1 MEQIAAEEITSFNT
15 SMDLLCRRRDLVLVV
30 PGALICLRS
39 LYQRAALRG
48 VLSQLRYVILRE
60 EDYVVGTME
69 EKLRDVVR
77 AAGNLPG
84 VRVIVIYLSCLD
96 ILVRLDFADIEACL
110 SAETGCVVRCFFRGP
125 LAKADAMSHETA
137 EDILRSLPPE
147 ETCIEADISL
157 PPPMS
162 DIAGAADFLRA
173 ADTANV
179 LVAPSGCRSP
189 IARMDMTRE
198 RRDVYAALP
207 AAEDYIFGMEET
219 IRTQVEELA
228 AGAAFQKLNLLG
240 SPVPAF
246 MGMQEE
252 FILENLSSCG
262 CKGKFFPTSGFQD
275 AVTGIAAASL
285 SLVWEAAADWG
296 TTSSCV
302 YVLGWSE
309 MLVGAC
315 AQFAAAE
322 DFFAKRGYRM
332 HIAGRDVLSERP
344 ALAWCV
350 SAAGLPAADWLH
362 DTYDIPVLQT
372 LPLGAQG
379 KAAWERT
386 AAKMLGRTYR
396 ANAAQETAGSKSYGR
411 NSERILLIGDP
422 IASRAIVC
430 VLRAYGYCDIRCA
443 AYAWTD
449 ETAELYRR
457 AAGREEILC
466 FQTREELEPLWNAA
480 DIVVADPAFCIVFG
494 EKRLLPLPTG
504 YLSGRDAVCADG
516 GVLGA
521 AFRRALAAFL
531 GIQGG
536 GDTSKKLK

>member
-96 ILVRLDFADIEACL
+96 ILVRLDFADIEARL

-125 LAKADAMSHETA
+125 LAKADAMPHETA

-179 LVAPSGCRSP
+179 LVTPSGCRSP

-350 SAAGLPAADWLH
+350 S
-362 DTYDIPVLQT
+362 
-372 LPLGAQG
+372 
-379 KAAWERT
+379 
-386 AAKMLGRTYR
+386 
-396 ANAAQETAGSKSYGR
+396 
-411 NSERILLIGDP
+411 
-422 IASRAIVC
+422 
-430 VLRAYGYCDIRCA
+430 
-443 AYAWTD
+443 
-449 ETAELYRR
+449 
-457 AAGREEILC
+457 
-466 FQTREELEPLWNAA
+466 
-480 DIVVADPAFCIVFG
+480 
-494 EKRLLPLPTG
+494 
-504 YLSGRDAVCADG
+504 
-516 GVLGA
+516 
-521 AFRRALAAFL
+521 
-531 GIQGG
+531 
-536 GDTSKKLK
+536 